1 MILHRWLTEFWQASL
16 RTAGLVIVNIAHMDT
31 AMYKDVIVV
40 AKKLER
46 FETEPKFRRVRGG
59 MELNCRVPGTTG
71 EKEKI
76 MRRLTF
82 LSDLSFL
89 YLSKTKMHYMYLEIN
104 SINAVMSKQVYYK
117 TLLFFYQYF
126 FLLESAKCLRSRV
139 SCILKA
145 ATILN

>member
-1 MILHRWLTEFWQASL
+1 
-16 RTAGLVIVNIAHMDT
+16 
-31 AMYKDVIVV
+31 MYKDVIVV

-76 MRRLTF
+76 MRTLTF

-89 YLSKTKMHYMYLEIN
+89 HLSKTKMHYMYLEIN

-126 FLLESAKCLRSRV
+126 FFARKCKMSAKSGQLYS
-139 SCILKA
+139 
-145 ATILN
+145 

>member
-1 MILHRWLTEFWQASL
+1 
-16 RTAGLVIVNIAHMDT
+16 
-31 AMYKDVIVV
+31 MYKDVIVV

-46 FETEPKFRRVRGG
+46 FETEPKFCRVRGG
-59 MELNCRVPGTTG
+59 MEFNCRVPGTTG

-76 MRRLTF
+76 MRTLTF

-89 YLSKTKMHYMYLEIN
+89 YSSKTKMHYMYLEIN

-139 SCILKA
+139 SCKA

>member
-1 MILHRWLTEFWQASL
+1 
-16 RTAGLVIVNIAHMDT
+16 
-31 AMYKDVIVV
+31 MYKDVIVV
-40 AKKLER
+40 TKKLEC

-76 MRRLTF
+76 MRTLTF

-126 FLLESAKCLRSRV
+126 FFC
-139 SCILKA
+139 
-145 ATILN
+145 

>member
-1 MILHRWLTEFWQASL
+1 M
-16 RTAGLVIVNIAHMDT
+16 RT
-31 AMYKDVIVV
+31 
-40 AKKLER
+40 
-46 FETEPKFRRVRGG
+46 
-59 MELNCRVPGTTG
+59 
-71 EKEKI
+71 
-76 MRRLTF
+76 LTF

-117 TLLFFYQYF
+117 TILFFYQYFF